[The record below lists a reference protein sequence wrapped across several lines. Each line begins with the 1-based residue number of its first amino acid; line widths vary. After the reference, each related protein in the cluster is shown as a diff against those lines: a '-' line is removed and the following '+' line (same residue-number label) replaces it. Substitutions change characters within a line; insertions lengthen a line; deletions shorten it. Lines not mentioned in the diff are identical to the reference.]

1 MRLARLGRCHLIP
14 TEFCYRR
21 DPPVHGASA
30 SFTPSTISAGDT
42 ATMTISPS
50 ISTAA
55 GTMPLTVVGTGTSA
69 IQNTSVSL
77 TVNAPTVI
85 RSAFYY
91 PWFPDAWSQQGLNA
105 FSKYVPS
112 RGYYSTDVATVS
124 AQIADLQYAGV
135 TLGIASWFGR
145 VVSDLLWGRVGR
157 AFLLVVRRPRETGP
171 DVQYREALAGNHAG
185 R

>member
-1 MRLARLGRCHLIP
+1 VTSGVSQPIDLSAIGLS
-14 TEFCYRR
+14 
-21 DPPVHGASA
+21 DGACA

-69 IQNTSVSL
+69 IHNTSVSL

-91 PWFPDAWSQQGLNA
+91 PWFPDAWSQHGLSP
-105 FSKYVPS
+105 FSSFVPT

-124 AQIADLQYAGV
+124 AQIADLQYARSHV
-135 TLGIASWFGR
+135 QSVLTKLGAHSRFAAVRVAVRHSMVDPRTGDWLVPGR
-145 VVSDLLWGRVGR
+145 QVNQRT
-157 AFLLVVRRPRETGP
+157 P
-171 DVQYREALAGNHAG
+171 
-185 R
+185 